1 MKIVVD
7 LSRPE
12 PAWQQLV
19 HGVLDQLAAGHLEV
33 GAQLPS
39 VRSMAKAVRLNPNTV
54 ARAYR
59 ELEVLGAVEG
69 RQGRGVFV
77 TREGPRIARR
87 ERGGALREAIQV
99 AIARAV
105 EAGLDEAQIRKA
117 VEAALKKRRQAP
129 KGRREKA

>member
-1 MKIVVD
+1 MTRIEID

-33 GAQLPS
+33 GAKLPS
-39 VRSMAKAVRLNPNTV
+39 VRGMAQSVRLNPNTV

-77 TREGPRIARR
+77 TENGPDVARR
-87 ERGGALREAIQV
+87 ERGGALEDDIRTA
-99 AIARAV
+99 
-105 EAGLDEAQIRKA
+105 IRKA
-117 VEAALKKRRQAP
+117 REAGMSDDSIRKTVEQALKAKRAAG
-129 KGRREKA
+129 GRKE